1 MTDEEKRLQS
11 ACAIERA
18 LGVRHG
24 VIHALEQ
31 QGRIKPVWLPD
42 HKRPKYDKRAVLRAL
57 GVTDE
62 TC

>member
-1 MTDEEKRLQS
+1 MTEKEKHLQS
-11 ACAIERA
+11 ARAIETA

-24 VIHALEQ
+24 VVHALVQ

-62 TC
+62 TR